1 MAQFPVACGHLA
13 AGLDPEAS
21 TRERAERS
29 IRCPSSLFPGAP
41 TSVAKKWPKNWLK
54 KLGYACISRDI
65 LLEASEEFN
74 IPEIKLIR
82 AIQDAPSILNRL
94 TRQKEKYV
102 AYIRAALL
110 KHVQKD
116 NVVYHG
122 LFGHFF
128 LQDIP
133 HVLKV
138 RIVGDLEARVADEV
152 KREGISA
159 AKAREIIVKD
169 DEERRKWALYLYGA
183 DWWDATLYDLVIHLK
198 TITVDDAVNL
208 LCQVVQLPGFQTTPE
223 SQEAINSLVEAA
235 RLEAAP
241 VWWEGSEKKK

>member
-1 MAQFPVACGHLA
+1 MAIITISRGSYHRGREVA
-13 AGLDPEAS
+13 EK
-21 TRERAERS
+21 
-29 IRCPSSLFPGAP
+29 
-41 TSVAKKWPKNWLK
+41 VAQ
-54 KLGYACISRDI
+54 KLGYECLSRDI

-82 AIQDAPSILNRL
+82 AIQDAPSILDRL

-138 RIVGDLEARVADEV
+138 RIVADLEARVADEV
-152 KREGISA
+152 KREGISES
-159 AKAREIIVKD
+159 KAREVLMKD
-169 DEERRKWALYLYGA
+169 DEERRKWALHLYGA

-198 TITVDDAVNL
+198 TITVDDAVDL
-208 LCQVVQLPGFQTTPE
+208 LYHIVQLPGFQTTPE
-223 SQEAINSLVEAA
+223 SQEAINNLMEAA
-235 RLEAAP
+235 LMEVAP
-241 VWWEGSEKKK
+241 VWWEGTKKKK

>member
-1 MAQFPVACGHLA
+1 MAIVTISRGSYYRGKEVAEKLA
-13 AGLDPEAS
+13 Q
-21 TRERAERS
+21 
-29 IRCPSSLFPGAP
+29 
-41 TSVAKKWPKNWLK
+41 
-54 KLGYACISRDI
+54 KLGYQCISREI

-82 AIQDAPSILNRL
+82 AIGDAPSILERF

-102 AYIRAALL
+102 AFIRAALL

-159 AKAREIIVKD
+159 DKAREIITRD

-183 DWWDATLYDLVIHLK
+183 DFWDATLYDLVIHLK
-198 TITVDDAVNL
+198 TITVDDAVSL
-208 LCQVVQLPGFQTTPE
+208 ISHVLELPGFQTTAQ
-223 SQEAINSLVEAA
+223 SQEAIDSLVEAA
-235 RLEAAP
+235 RMEMTA
-241 VWWEGSEKKK
+241 VWWEGSKKKK

>member
-1 MAQFPVACGHLA
+1 MAVITISRGSYFRGKEVAEKLA
-13 AGLDPEAS
+13 H
-21 TRERAERS
+21 
-29 IRCPSSLFPGAP
+29 
-41 TSVAKKWPKNWLK
+41 N
-54 KLGYACISRDI
+54 LGYACISREI

-82 AIQDAPSILNRL
+82 AIQDAPTILDRL
-94 TRQKEKYV
+94 FGEKEKFV

-138 RIVGDLEARVADEV
+138 RIVGDMEARVADEV

-159 AKAREIIVKD
+159 AKAREILTRD
-169 DEERRKWALYLYGA
+169 DAERRKWALSLYGA
-183 DWWDATLYDLVIHLK
+183 DWWDATLYDLVLHLK
-198 TITVDDAVNL
+198 AITVDDAVGL
-208 LCQVVQLPGFQTTPE
+208 IEHAVQLPGFQTTPE
-223 SQEAINSLVEAA
+223 SQQAVDNLVEATL
-235 RLEAAP
+235 LEVAP
-241 VWWEGSEKKK
+241 VWWEGSAPKKN

>member
-1 MAQFPVACGHLA
+1 MSIITISRGSYFRGREVAEKLAQ
-13 AGLDPEAS
+13 
-21 TRERAERS
+21 
-29 IRCPSSLFPGAP
+29 
-41 TSVAKKWPKNWLK
+41 
-54 KLGYACISRDI
+54 KLGYECLSRDI

-82 AIQDAPSILNRL
+82 AIKDAPSILDRL
-94 TRQKEKYV
+94 THQKERYV
-102 AYIRAALL
+102 AFIRAALL

-138 RIVGDLEARVADEV
+138 RIVADLEDRVADEV
-152 KREGISA
+152 KREGISEA
-159 AKAREIIVKD
+159 NAREIIVKD
-169 DEERRKWALYLYGA
+169 DEERRKWALHLYGA

-198 TITVDDAVNL
+198 SITVDDAVGL
-208 LCQVVQLPGFQTTPE
+208 LCHMVQLPGFQTTLE
-223 SQEAINSLVEAA
+223 SQEAINSLVEATKM
-235 RLEAAP
+235 EMAP
-241 VWWEGSEKKK
+241 VWWEGS

>member
-1 MAQFPVACGHLA
+1 MAIITISRGSYYRGKEVAEKLA
-13 AGLDPEAS
+13 Q
-21 TRERAERS
+21 
-29 IRCPSSLFPGAP
+29 
-41 TSVAKKWPKNWLK
+41 
-54 KLGYACISRDI
+54 KLGYDCISREI

-82 AIQDAPSILNRL
+82 AIQDAPSILERF

-102 AYIRAALL
+102 AFIRAALL

-159 AKAREIIVKD
+159 DKAREIIMRD

-183 DWWDATLYDLVIHLK
+183 DAWDATLYDLVIHLK
-198 TITVDDAVNL
+198 TITVDDAVSL
-208 LCQVVQLPGFQTTPE
+208 ITHVLELPGFQTTPQ
-223 SQEAINSLVEAA
+223 SQEAIDSLVEAA
-235 RLEAAP
+235 RMEMAP
-241 VWWEGSEKKK
+241 VWWEGSNKQK

>member
-1 MAQFPVACGHLA
+1 MAIITISRGSYHRGREVA
-13 AGLDPEAS
+13 EK
-21 TRERAERS
+21 
-29 IRCPSSLFPGAP
+29 
-41 TSVAKKWPKNWLK
+41 VAQ
-54 KLGYACISRDI
+54 KLGYEVLSRDI

-82 AIQDAPSILNRL
+82 AIRDAPSILDRV

-138 RIVGDLEARVADEV
+138 RIVADLEVRVADEV
-152 KREGISA
+152 KREGISES
-159 AKAREIIVKD
+159 KAREIIMKD
-169 DEERRKWALYLYGA
+169 DKERRKWALHLYGA

-198 TITVDDAVNL
+198 TITVDDAVDL
-208 LCQVVQLPGFQTTPE
+208 LYQVVQLPGFQTTPE
-223 SQEAINSLVEAA
+223 SQEAINNLVEAA
-235 RLEAAP
+235 LMEVAP
-241 VWWEGSEKKK
+241 VWWEGTKKKK

>member
-1 MAQFPVACGHLA
+1 MSIITISRGTYHRGKEVAEKLAQ
-13 AGLDPEAS
+13 
-21 TRERAERS
+21 
-29 IRCPSSLFPGAP
+29 
-41 TSVAKKWPKNWLK
+41 
-54 KLGYACISRDI
+54 KLGYACISREI
-65 LLEASEEFN
+65 LLEASEEYN
-74 IPEIKLIR
+74 VPEIKLIR
-82 AIQDAPSILNRL
+82 AIEDAPSILDRL

-102 AYIRAALL
+102 AFIRAALL

-159 AKAREIIVKD
+159 EKAREIIMRD
-169 DEERRKWALYLYGA
+169 DQERRKWALYLYGA
-183 DWWDATLYDLVIHLK
+183 DAWDATLYDLVIHLK
-198 TITVDDAVNL
+198 AITVDDAVTVISN
-208 LCQVVQLPGFQTTPE
+208 VAGLPGFQTTPE
-223 SQEAINSLVEAA
+223 SQQAIDNLVEAA
-235 RLEAAP
+235 RMEMTP
-241 VWWEGSEKKK
+241 VWWGASGPQK

>member
-1 MAQFPVACGHLA
+1 VKEGITESRTEKGRAMSIITISRGTYHRGKEVAEKLAQ
-13 AGLDPEAS
+13 
-21 TRERAERS
+21 
-29 IRCPSSLFPGAP
+29 
-41 TSVAKKWPKNWLK
+41 
-54 KLGYACISRDI
+54 KLGYACISREI
-65 LLEASEEFN
+65 LLEASEEYN
-74 IPEIKLIR
+74 IPEFKLIR
-82 AIQDAPSILNRL
+82 AIQDAPSLLDRL
-94 TRQKEKYV
+94 LRQKEKYV

-159 AKAREIIVKD
+159 EKAREIIMRD

-183 DWWDATLYDLVIHLK
+183 DAWDATLYDLVIHLK
-198 TITVDDAVNL
+198 AITVDDAVNIISN
-208 LCQVVQLPGFQTTPE
+208 VASLPAFQTTSE
-223 SQEAINSLVEAA
+223 SQQAIDSLVEAA
-235 RLEAAP
+235 RMEMTP
-241 VWWEGSEKKK
+241 VWWGASEPPK

>member
-1 MAQFPVACGHLA
+1 MAIITISRGSYYRGKEVAEKLA
-13 AGLDPEAS
+13 Q
-21 TRERAERS
+21 
-29 IRCPSSLFPGAP
+29 
-41 TSVAKKWPKNWLK
+41 
-54 KLGYACISRDI
+54 KLGYDCISREI
-65 LLEASEEFN
+65 LLEASEEYN

-82 AIQDAPSILNRL
+82 AIQDAPSILERF

-102 AYIRAALL
+102 AFIRAALL
-110 KHVQKD
+110 RHVQKD

-159 AKAREIIVKD
+159 DKAREIIMRD

-183 DWWDATLYDLVIHLK
+183 DSWDATLYDLVIHLK
-198 TITVDDAVNL
+198 TISVDDAVSL
-208 LCQVVQLPGFQTTPE
+208 ISHALELPSFQTTPQ
-223 SQEAINSLVEAA
+223 SQAAIDSLVEAA
-235 RLEAAP
+235 RMEMTP
-241 VWWEGSEKKK
+241 VWWEGPNKKK